1 MHTVW
6 ADDGSPLPTAD
17 HPAVAIVLTPKSG
30 SGPTWVFPFNKPGAP
45 GPGDNQAMA
54 IVTKDG
60 GTAYDVSFALV
71 WADKDTVLNR
81 NESYAF
87 AGCRLCKA
95 VAVSF
100 QVVLVV
106 GQAHV
111 VAPQNIAAAVSYR
124 CFACI
129 TQALAT
135 QLVVTV
141 PGPLSAQAMQQLN
154 VLWAR
159 IVAFE
164 HHVGSLSFDQI
175 KTAIASFERQIVA
188 VVRPDLSA
196 PGVSPS
202 AVPSDSTAT
211 ASSGSAAPTAP
222 AGEQTSAPTPSTDAG
237 STGTASSSPE
247 PSQSADSSSSSASP
261 SPSSSSTG

>member
-1 MHTVW
+1 M
-6 ADDGSPLPTAD
+6 
-17 HPAVAIVLTPKSG
+17 
-30 SGPTWVFPFNKPGAP
+30 WVFPFNKPSAP
-45 GPGDNQAMA
+45 GAGDNQAMA

-81 NESYAF
+81 NEAYAF
-87 AGCRLCKA
+87 ASCRTCKA
-95 VAVSF
+95 VAISF

-111 VAPQNIAAAVSYR
+111 VAPQNIAAAVTYH

-141 PGPLSAQAMQQLN
+141 PGPPSAQVVQQLN
-154 VLWAR
+154 VLWSR

-164 HHVGSLSFDQI
+164 QHVASMSFDQI
-175 KTAIASFERQIVA
+175 KNAIASFEQQIVA

-196 PGVSPS
+196 PGVAPS
-202 AVPSDSTAT
+202 AVPTDSTAT
-211 ASSGSAAPTAP
+211 ATAGSATPTTATAP
-222 AGEQTSAPTPSTDAG
+222 AGEQTAAPAPSTDTG
-237 STGTASSSPE
+237 STGTSSSSPE
-247 PSQSADSSSSSASP
+247 PSQSSDSSSPSA